1 MYLASKVVIKEHR
14 LSKAAWNFI
23 IGEVEAK
30 FNRAR
35 SNPGEVCGV
44 LAAQS
49 IGEPATQM
57 TLNTFHNAGIASKN
71 VTLGV
76 PRLKEVINVSKRIK
90 TPGVTIYLKEK
101 DEEGNKISTSQ
112 ERATQVQ
119 ASLAYTTLRD
129 ITLSTSI
136 IYDPVQFEEEDGFRK
151 MVSVIPEHNGMLE
164 TWSEAPDE
172 WLDMER
178 VEERGYLS
186 PWVLRFE
193 LNQAAMSGKH
203 LTMADVKE
211 KLVAEFGEMFLIIV
225 EESLDRKQLV
235 LIRLVQEEYGE
246 AGDDGQNYG
255 EDDDDSKN
263 EFAVDH
269 DELLKQIESELL
281 DVVQLCGIS
290 GIDKVYTREEKN
302 GKVYTHGSG
311 FTERAEWILETDGS
325 NLLEVLS
332 HPDVDYTRTISND
345 VCEIADVLGIEAC
358 RGSILKEI
366 QTILSSY
373 GLYVNY
379 RHLAILVDAMTSR
392 GHLMSITRNGINRV
406 DHGVWQRAT
415 FEETV
420 EILFDAA
427 AMAESNTLK
436 GVSENILMGQQ
447 CPFGTGMFDLILDEQ
462 MLMNTIEIKGNV
474 DNVRSYQKGDNSEST
489 MSSDDEE
496 TDEPWILDTDNVSD
510 NAQTPKLN
518 TDSTPMA
525 YDPNGHGTPS
535 MSNVQTPMMDDGAV
549 EWSPEPML
557 NSKSPA
563 VFDGY
568 SSGTGNDGSS
578 SSSSESPMYSPGSDG
593 DNSPVYSPTSPA
605 YSPTS
610 PAYSPTSPAYSPTS
624 PAYSPTSPAYSPTS
638 PAYSPTSPAYSPTS
652 PAYSPTSPAYSPT
665 SPAVYSPTSP
675 AYSPTSPA
683 YSPTSP
689 AYSPTS
695 PAYSPTSPAYSPT
708 SPAYSPTS
716 PAYSPTS
723 PVYSSEDA
731 SPQSD
736 AASPQLEVTLSPNV
750 ILR

>member
-1 MYLASKVVIKEHR
+1 
-14 LSKAAWNFI
+14 
-23 IGEVEAK
+23 
-30 FNRAR
+30 
-35 SNPGEVCGV
+35 
-44 LAAQS
+44 
-49 IGEPATQM
+49 
-57 TLNTFHNAGIASKN
+57 
-71 VTLGV
+71 
-76 PRLKEVINVSKRIK
+76 
-90 TPGVTIYLKEK
+90 
-101 DEEGNKISTSQ
+101 
-112 ERATQVQ
+112 
-119 ASLAYTTLRD
+119 
-129 ITLSTSI
+129 
-136 IYDPVQFEEEDGFRK
+136 

-178 VEERGYLS
+178 VERAWIFVAVG
-186 PWVLRFE
+186 VAFE

-255 EDDDDSKN
+255 EDNDDSKD

-474 DNVRSYQKGDNSEST
+474 DNVRSYQKGENSEST

-496 TDEPWILDTDNVSD
+496 TDEPWILDTE
-510 NAQTPKLN
+510 KR
-518 TDSTPMA
+518 
-525 YDPNGHGTPS
+525 Y
-535 MSNVQTPMMDDGAV
+535 
-549 EWSPEPML
+549 
-557 NSKSPA
+557 
-563 VFDGY
+563 
-568 SSGTGNDGSS
+568 
-578 SSSSESPMYSPGSDG
+578 
-593 DNSPVYSPTSPA
+593 
-605 YSPTS
+605 
-610 PAYSPTSPAYSPTS
+610 
-624 PAYSPTSPAYSPTS
+624 
-638 PAYSPTSPAYSPTS
+638 
-652 PAYSPTSPAYSPT
+652 
-665 SPAVYSPTSP
+665 
-675 AYSPTSPA
+675 
-683 YSPTSP
+683 
-689 AYSPTS
+689 
-695 PAYSPTSPAYSPT
+695 
-708 SPAYSPTS
+708 
-716 PAYSPTS
+716 
-723 PVYSSEDA
+723 
-731 SPQSD
+731 
-736 AASPQLEVTLSPNV
+736 
-750 ILR
+750 